1 MTLWDILCTF
11 IKHQLNID
19 NEIMNGLED
28 LLLGIDCDDFISSSL
43 MYQKVDWVEYGS
55 IVDNG
60 DGTYTQHYMDKV
72 EPIVV
77 SSGIDSHIYRAL
89 KAIERD
95 FNTKL

>member
-1 MTLWDILCTF
+1 MRV
-11 IKHQLNID
+11 KHLNNND
-19 NEIMNGLED
+19 MNGLED

-55 IVDNG
+55 LVDNG
-60 DGTYTQHYMDKV
+60 DGTYSQHYMDKV